1 MGERWILASASPR
14 RIELLR
20 AAGREV
26 EVVAPEVE
34 ELHDEAWD
42 FRQLCEENARRKA
55 RDVAARQPGARV
67 IAADTLVCLEGL
79 PLGKPADGAEARRM
93 LQALSG
99 KVNQVCTGVWVV
111 DPQGGEH
118 GFCEVSE
125 VVFRALSEEV
135 IDAYL
140 AKVFTL
146 DKAGGYAVQ
155 EQGDLII
162 AEVRGDLEN
171 VIGLPVTRLRAMLR
185 ELGVDF

>member
-20 AAGREV
+20 AAGMEV
-26 EVVAPEVE
+26 EVIPSGVE
-34 ELHDEAWD
+34 ELHDESWD
-42 FRQLCEENARRKA
+42 YRQLCEENARRKA
-55 RDVAARQPGARV
+55 RDVAARHAGGWV
-67 IAADTLVCLEGL
+67 IAADTLVCLEGR
-79 PLGKPADGAEARRM
+79 PLGKPADGGEARRM

-125 VVFRALSEEV
+125 VVFRELEDRV
-135 IDAYL
+135 IDEYL
-140 AKVFTL
+140 AKVYTL

-155 EQGDLII
+155 ERGDLII
-162 AEVRGDLEN
+162 AEVRGDLDN
-171 VIGLPVTRLRAMLR
+171 VIGLPVTRLRAMLC